1 MNQQIE
7 EARARYRQ
15 AAERQR
21 QEMEMLVGAAHRAAL
36 SQLQERH
43 AAQVKVLDDERRR
56 LKEDM
61 NRTLD
66 LEREKIRAA

>member
-1 MNQQIE
+1 ME
-7 EARARYRQ
+7 E
-15 AAERQR
+15 
-21 QEMEMLVGAAHRAAL
+21 LVGAAHRTAL